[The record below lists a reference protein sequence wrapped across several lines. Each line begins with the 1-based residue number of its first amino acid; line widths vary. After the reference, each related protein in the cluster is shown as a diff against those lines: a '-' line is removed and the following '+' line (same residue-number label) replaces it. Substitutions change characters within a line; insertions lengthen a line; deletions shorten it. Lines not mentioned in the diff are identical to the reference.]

1 MRDHQDA
8 PGSGALIGRLF
19 ERTLAPSRVLHEV
32 ETDESEL
39 ERCQR
44 NFNELL
50 QELRVAQA
58 GVQILFAFLLT
69 LAFTGRLAE
78 SGTFVRASYM
88 VALLSAG
95 SSAALLIAPVAQHRM
110 LFRLGSKPYLVQS
123 SHRMASAGLG
133 LLLVSMVSSV
143 LLASD
148 AVLPWPLAIVATAVV
163 ALWFVT
169 LWVAV
174 PWAERRSALT
184 ERAPRPPVV
193 GLPAGRSR
201 PALHPRAPER
211 DAPRDIPTAS

>member
-1 MRDHQDA
+1 MREQQEA
-8 PGSGALIGRLF
+8 PRPGALIGRLF
-19 ERTLAPSRVLHEV
+19 EWTLGPARSRHEV

-78 SGTFVRASYM
+78 SGTFVRANYM

-95 SSAALLIAPVAQHRM
+95 ASAALLIAPVAQHRV

-123 SHRMASAGLG
+123 SHRMASAGLA
-133 LLLVSMVSSV
+133 LLVSMVSSV

-148 AVLPWPLAIVATAVV
+148 AVLALPLALVATAAI
-163 ALWFVT
+163 ALWFVA
-169 LWVAV
+169 LWVTV
-174 PWAERRSALT
+174 PWAERRSALA
-184 ERAPRPPVV
+184 ERAPRSR
-193 GLPAGRSR
+193 GARWPAKTSR
-201 PALHPRAPER
+201 PALHPRAPAPDE
-211 DAPRDIPTAS
+211 PRDISTAS

>member
-1 MRDHQDA
+1 MREQQEA
-8 PGSGALIGRLF
+8 PRPGALIGRLF
-19 ERTLAPSRVLHEV
+19 ERTVGPTRSRHEV
-32 ETDESEL
+32 ATDESEL
-39 ERCQR
+39 ERSQR

-78 SGTFVRASYM
+78 SGTFVRANYM

-95 SSAALLIAPVAQHRM
+95 ASAALLIAPVAQHRV

-123 SHRMASAGLG
+123 SHRMASAGLA

-148 AVLPWPLAIVATAVV
+148 AVLALPLALVATAAI
-163 ALWFVT
+163 ALWFVA
-169 LWVAV
+169 LWVTV
-174 PWAERRSALT
+174 PWAERRSALA
-184 ERAPRPPVV
+184 ERGPRSRAARW
-193 GLPAGRSR
+193 PAKTSR
-201 PALHPRAPER
+201 PALHPRAPAPDE
-211 DAPRDIPTAS
+211 PRDISTAT

>member
-1 MRDHQDA
+1 MRDEQDA
-8 PGSGALIGRLF
+8 PGPGALLARHF
-19 ERTLAPSRVLHEV
+19 ERTPGPSRVLHEV
-32 ETDESEL
+32 ETEESEL

-78 SGTFVRASYM
+78 SGTFVRTNYM
-88 VALLSAG
+88 VALVSAG
-95 SSAALLIAPVAQHRM
+95 ASAALLIAPVAQHRM

-148 AVLPWPLAIVATAVV
+148 AVLPRPLAIGATAVV
-163 ALWFVT
+163 ALWFVA

-174 PWAERRSALT
+174 PWAERRAALA
-184 ERAPRPPVV
+184 ERAPGRPAPDW
-193 GLPAGRSR
+193 PAGTSR
-201 PALHPRAPER
+201 PALHPRTPASDE
-211 DAPRDIPTAS
+211 PRDISTAS

>member
-1 MRDHQDA
+1 LRDEQDA
-8 PGSGALIGRLF
+8 PGPGAQLGRLF
-19 ERTLAPSRVLHEV
+19 ERTLGPSRFLHEA
-32 ETDESEL
+32 ETEESEL

-69 LAFTGRLAE
+69 LAFTGRLAM
-78 SGTFVRASYM
+78 SGAFVRTNYM
-88 VALLSAG
+88 VALVSAG
-95 SSAALLIAPVAQHRM
+95 ASAALLIAPVAQHRI

-148 AVLPWPLAIVATAVV
+148 AVLPRPLAVGATAVV
-163 ALWFVT
+163 ALWFVA

-174 PWAERRSALT
+174 PWAERRAALA
-184 ERAPRPPVV
+184 ERAPYRPAA
-193 GLPAGRSR
+193 GWPAGASR
-201 PALHPRAPER
+201 PALHPRAPASDE
-211 DAPRDIPTAS
+211 PRDISTAS

>member
-1 MRDHQDA
+1 MHDQQEA

-19 ERTLAPSRVLHEV
+19 ERTLGPARVLHEV

-78 SGTFVRASYM
+78 SGTFVRANYM

-95 SSAALLIAPVAQHRM
+95 ASAALLIAPVAQHRI

-143 LLASD
+143 LLASH
-148 AVLPWPLAIVATAVV
+148 AVLALPLAIVATAVV
-163 ALWFVT
+163 ALWFVA
-169 LWVAV
+169 LWVTV
-174 PWAERRSALT
+174 PWAERRSALA
-184 ERAPRPPVV
+184 ERAPRPP
-193 GLPAGRSR
+193 GAGCPLGTSR
-201 PALHPRAPER
+201 PALQPRAPGLN
-211 DAPRDIPTAS
+211 DARDIPTAI